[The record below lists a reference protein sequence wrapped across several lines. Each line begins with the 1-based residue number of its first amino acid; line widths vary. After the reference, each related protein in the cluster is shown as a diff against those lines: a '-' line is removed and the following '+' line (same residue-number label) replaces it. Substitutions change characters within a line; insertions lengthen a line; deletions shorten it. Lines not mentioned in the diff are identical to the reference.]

1 MVDFKILFKQH
12 FNIIKF
18 ANLTNGS
25 FQIFVQMESI
35 NYWYISYR
43 LSCRP

>member
-1 MVDFKILFKQH
+1 MMDFKILFEQQ

-35 NYWYISYR
+35 NNWYISYW
-43 LSCRP
+43 LSCRA